1 MSYLNSFLMSFCV
14 SAIFIG
20 AVFLLCPGGKMSKP
34 VKYILTLVFT
44 VVIITSVS
52 NKNFDLDFSDFK
64 VPTVDTDGE
73 ELKIQSAEYVLGEV
87 LRQNGVNFSKI
98 TVCTT
103 KAEDDSIVI
112 SKVIVFSQESQDKIL
127 DALSE
132 IVKNYEV
139 EIKNE

>member
-20 AVFLLCPGGKMSKP
+20 AVFLICPGGKMSKP

-73 ELKIQSAEYVLGEV
+73 ELKIQSAEYVLGDV

>member
-20 AVFLLCPGGKMSKP
+20 AVFLICPGGKMSKP

-112 SKVIVFSQESQDKIL
+112 SKVIVFSKESQDKIL

>member
-20 AVFLLCPGGKMSKP
+20 AVFLFCPGGKMSKP

>member
-20 AVFLLCPGGKMSKP
+20 AVYLICPGGKMSKP

>member
-20 AVFLLCPGGKMSKP
+20 AVFLICPGGKMSKP

-64 VPTVDTDGE
+64 VPTVDADGE

>member
-20 AVFLLCPGGKMSKP
+20 AVFLICPGGKMSKP

-103 KAEDDSIVI
+103 KAEDSSIVI
-112 SKVIVFSQESQDKIL
+112 SKVIIFSQERDEKIL